1 MTDFALNQIEVK
13 HDEAAHRF
21 EAVVQGLSAVLIYKI
36 VPGRML
42 IQHTEVPPVL
52 EGRGLAA
59 RITKV
64 ALEYARGKSLEVV
77 PACSYTASYMA
88 KHPEYN
94 DLLPRP
100 R

>member
-42 IQHTEVPPVL
+42 IQHTEVPQEL
-52 EGRGLAA
+52 EGRGIAA
-59 RITKV
+59 KMTRV
-64 ALEYARGKSLEVV
+64 ALEYARSNKLEVV
-77 PACSYTASYMA
+77 PACSYTATFMA

-94 DLLPRP
+94 DLLPPP

>member
-1 MTDFALNQIEVK
+1 MEFALDQVEVK
-13 HDEAAHRF
+13 HNEAVHRF
-21 EAVVQGLSAVLIYKI
+21 EAEIHGLKAVVVYKI
-36 VPGRML
+36 IPGLML

-59 RITKV
+59 RLTRV
-64 ALEYARGKSLEVV
+64 ALEFARSKGLQVV
-77 PACSYTASYMA
+77 PACSYTASFMA

-94 DLLPRP
+94 DLLPPP

>member
-1 MTDFALNQIEVK
+1 MEFAVNQVEVK
-13 HDEAAHRF
+13 HNETARCF
-21 EAVVQGLSAVLIYKI
+21 EAEVHGMRAMLVYKI
-36 VPGRML
+36 IPGQML
-42 IQHTEVPPVL
+42 IQHTEVPPSL

-59 RITKV
+59 KLTRT
-64 ALEYARGKSLEVV
+64 ALEFARSKALQVV

-94 DLLPRP
+94 DLLPPP